1 MFHSAFEKDA
11 EKVVL
16 LVVKGLIQIFV
27 KFRAEKVLR
36 TFLSPNILLMRG
48 IKYWLQKQLC
58 SFENERLIHSITQF
72 GSLFLKKYHKVHVS
86 SPQCMHAPEV
96 SKRHAENVG
105 YCFLLMNTGIYLR
118 KGAGVSKHSWKKV
131 MQLLWDWKMLNMEL
145 NMILIILS
153 RH

>member
-1 MFHSAFEKDA
+1 MFHSAFEKNA

-48 IKYWLQKQLC
+48 IKYWLRKQLC

-72 GSLFLKKYHKVHVS
+72 GSWFLKKISQGTCFFTAVHACTRSLNEACRKCGLVFFIDEHGYILKEEGRS
-86 SPQCMHAPEV
+86 FKTLLKESYPIALGL
-96 SKRHAENVG
+96 KNVKHG
-105 YCFLLMNTGIYLR
+105 IEHDIDNT
-118 KGAGVSKHSWKKV
+118 
-131 MQLLWDWKMLNMEL
+131 
-145 NMILIILS
+145 
-153 RH
+153 